1 MISEKIRN
9 RTEQLMAL
17 RRAGKLNGRLFDLAM
32 AGYLDDADAV
42 ARIEAT
48 PVPET
53 RRACGRGGILD
64 FVGSRLRR
72 AKGGAA

>member
-1 MISEKIRN
+1 MISDKIRN
-9 RTEQLMAL
+9 RTEQLMDL

-53 RRACGRGGILD
+53 RRSCGGLGVFD

-72 AKGGAA
+72 MRGGTA